1 MALSSGAPVS
11 PIDTLKEAEFR
22 LTVIVV
28 HAGDKVHD
36 SFRSRSNRPP
46 TTPWRVSLPG
56 RGGKSFR
63 KVRRA
68 ARMIGRV
75 TMKKR
80 RSKEIP

>member
-46 TTPWRVSLPG
+46 TIPWRVSLPG
-56 RGGKSFR
+56 RGGKSFG
-63 KVRRA
+63 KFD
-68 ARMIGRV
+68 GLLG
-75 TMKKR
+75 
-80 RSKEIP
+80 

>member
-36 SFRSRSNRPP
+36 SFGGRSRLSNFLAG
-46 TTPWRVSLPG
+46 TE
-56 RGGKSFR
+56 KFR
-63 KVRRA
+63 Q
-68 ARMIGRV
+68 IHF
-75 TMKKR
+75 TMSGLNNK
-80 RSKEIP
+80 IHAL